1 MFYFQNLILVLLSYL
16 DTSVRLYISKD
27 YISKSHQM
35 SKIKELVYLESLRT
49 FPTLTF
55 RVFIILS

>member
-1 MFYFQNLILVLLSYL
+1 MFYFQNLTLVLLSYL

-27 YISKSHQM
+27 YISKIHQM